1 MRVIVCVQAAIA
13 GIVVCSTA
21 FADCDMRDATPAEL
35 QYKARVA
42 AALKAA
48 LPAAPAKW
56 TMTAREEDP
65 GAFSLCASEPIG
77 EFEVR
82 VIGKYVHRR
91 TKEESD
97 RIYAERRKVEKEI
110 DALRQLP
117 PAVKKEQQGWLD
129 KMSVANRASN
139 AAYKQGDKALARQK
153 SDEADGYSAKGR
165 EVRDRYWAS
174 VQPQVDQLEARARTM
189 NSGDVNVIVRI
200 AANESDAKTPKPEVA
215 RQFTAGKVPAP
226 HPGLKVRGVRLLVE
240 GSATE
245 RGDIEAAVDPEKLK
259 RLVQ

>member
-1 MRVIVCVQAAIA
+1 MKMIVRVLAAMA
-13 GIVVCSTA
+13 GIGLCSA
-21 FADCDMRDATPAEL
+21 ALADCDMRDPTPAEV
-35 QYKARVA
+35 QYKARVV
-42 AALKAA
+42 AALKGV
-48 LPAAPAKW
+48 LPTAPAKW
-56 TMTAREEDP
+56 TMTSSEDNSDF
-65 GAFSLCASEPIG
+65 GLCASDPVG
-77 EFEVR
+77 QFEIR
-82 VIGKYVHRR
+82 VIGKYNYRR
-91 TKEESD
+91 SKQDSD
-97 RIYAERRKVEKEI
+97 RIYAERRKVQAEI

-189 NSGDVNVIVRI
+189 NDGDINVIVRI
-200 AANESDAKTPKPEVA
+200 AANEAHVDTPKPEAA
-215 RQFTAGKVPAP
+215 RQFTAGKVPAS
-226 HPGLKVRGVRLLVE
+226 HTGLKVRGVRLLVE
-240 GSATE
+240 GSAAE
-245 RGDIEAAVDPEKLK
+245 RGEIEAAVDPEKLK

>member
-1 MRVIVCVQAAIA
+1 MKVIVRILAAMA
-13 GIVVCSTA
+13 GVCLCSA
-21 FADCDMRDATPAEL
+21 ALADCDMRDATPAEV
-35 QYKARVA
+35 QYKARVV
-42 AALKAA
+42 AALKGV

-56 TMTAREEDP
+56 TMTSSEDNSDF
-65 GAFSLCASEPIG
+65 GLCGSDPVG
-77 EFEVR
+77 QFEIR

-97 RIYAERRKVEKEI
+97 RIYAERRKVRAEI

-129 KMSVANRASN
+129 KMSVANHAAN

-174 VQPQVDQLEARARTM
+174 VQSQVDQLEARERTM

-200 AANESDAKTPKPEVA
+200 AANERYVDTPKPEAA
-215 RQFTAGKVPAP
+215 RQFTAGRVPAS
-226 HPGLKVRGVRLLVE
+226 HPGLKVQGVRLLVE

-245 RGDIEAAVDPEKLK
+245 RGAIEAVVDPEKLK

>member
-1 MRVIVCVQAAIA
+1 MKVIVRILAAMA
-13 GIVVCSTA
+13 GVCLCSA
-21 FADCDMRDATPAEL
+21 ALADCDMRDATPAEL

-56 TMTAREEDP
+56 TMTASEDNP
-65 GAFSLCASEPIG
+65 GAFSVCASDPVG

-82 VIGKYVHRR
+82 VTGKYTYRR
-91 TKEESD
+91 PKQDSD
-97 RIYAERRKVEKEI
+97 RIYAERRKVQAEI

-174 VQPQVDQLEARARTM
+174 VQSQVDQLEARARTM

-200 AANESDAKTPKPEVA
+200 AANERYVDTPKPEAA
-215 RQFTAGKVPAP
+215 RQFTAGKVPAS
-226 HPGLKVRGVRLLVE
+226 HPGLKVQGVRLLVE

-245 RGDIEAAVDPEKLK
+245 RGAIEAAVDPEKLK